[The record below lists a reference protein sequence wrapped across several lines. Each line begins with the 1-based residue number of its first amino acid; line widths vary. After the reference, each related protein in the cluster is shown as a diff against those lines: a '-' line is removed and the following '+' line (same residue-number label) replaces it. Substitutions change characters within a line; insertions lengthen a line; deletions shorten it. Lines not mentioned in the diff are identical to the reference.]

1 MKFIKKELQKKR
13 IDKLKNDFLLNNI
26 FFFINNS
33 FS

>member
-26 FFFINNS
+26 FFFVNNS